1 MCKATEYVGYCIE
14 VIFKAEVFAGV
25 TKFKF
30 KIIKIHRMLYMVN
43 MEVKAIGE
51 EKFWQI
57 SQCICVIHFVNIV
70 KETFGK

>member
-43 MEVKAIGE
+43 MEVKAIG
-51 EKFWQI
+51 
-57 SQCICVIHFVNIV
+57 
-70 KETFGK
+70 